1 MREDDAMKVYI
12 VADVEA
18 VAGVVFYEH
27 RHAAMSPLNFDV
39 LLRNRQLLTEEVNAA
54 ARGAFN
60 AGATRVIAHDHHGL
74 GYTILPDMIDE
85 RLELIHG
92 RNEHTVTMDRRHPE
106 LDGDTA
112 ALVLIGMHAKAG
124 TDPGCTPHS
133 LIHVETDQ
141 GKTYELSEAAMSM
154 AFAGDVGVPA
164 VFLAGDEA
172 TIADARQSTGCDCET
187 VTTKTHYGAQLARTI
202 APARSRQLI
211 EAGVEK
217 AINRRK
223 DIRPFKIDG
232 PCRVRIADRNP
243 NALWPKDPNTKDTF
257 TAAIMDTFRTV
268 PWYKPIEQIDDG
280 WRYPDRP
287 QPDDDN
293 SPQNRWNQV

>member
-1 MREDDAMKVYI
+1 MKVYI
-12 VADVEA
+12 IADVEA

-27 RHAAMSPLNFDV
+27 RHAAMSHLNFDV
-39 LLRNRQLLTEEVNAA
+39 LARNRRLITEEVNAA
-54 ARGAFN
+54 ARGAFK

-74 GYTILPDMIDE
+74 GYTIMPDLIDE

-92 RNEHTVTMDRRHPE
+92 RNEHTVTMATRHPE
-106 LDGDTA
+106 LDADTA
-112 ALVLIGMHAKAG
+112 AVVLIGMHAKAG

-133 LIHVETDQ
+133 LIHVETDS
-141 GKTYELSEAAMSM
+141 GKVYELSEATMSM
-154 AFAGDVGVPA
+154 AFAGDVNVPT

-172 TIADARQSTGCDCET
+172 TVTDAKQCTGGHYET
-187 VTTKTHYGAQLARTI
+187 VITKTHYGAQLARTI
-202 APARSRQLI
+202 APARSRKLI

-217 AINRRK
+217 AVLRRDEIK
-223 DIRPFKIDG
+223 PFKIDG

-243 NALWPKDPNTKDTF
+243 KALWPKQPNTKATY

-268 PWYKPIEQIDDG
+268 PWYKPIEQVDDG

-287 QPDDDN
+287 QPDDADT
-293 SPQNRWNQV
+293 PRNRWNRT